1 MPEMSVRAPGPD
13 ADPTVPAKSR
23 SPASLRIYSSGL
35 AKRGGVPNVSLDSA
49 AIIRKENSNKPRMPN
64 ALLVWRG
71 TALVK
76 QSNAWRV
83 AALNQFAIIY
93 HSAPLELKRWALDE
107 TRLFGLLCHHHHH
120 HHRRLGEL
128 ENQLLANEPKA

>member
-1 MPEMSVRAPGPD
+1 
-13 ADPTVPAKSR
+13 
-23 SPASLRIYSSGL
+23 
-35 AKRGGVPNVSLDSA
+35 
-49 AIIRKENSNKPRMPN
+49 MPN